1 MTTVDA
7 AGLDAGSAAPPPGA
21 FRKTKWS
28 VVWLLT
34 LTIFSAL
41 TVGGLL
47 APIQEAVKIDLGIT
61 DFQLA
66 LIVGSATAIP
76 AAILSLPIAWMVDHQ
91 TRTRL
96 LIILASLWAIGTIG
110 TAFVQD
116 FYGLFAARLVAGI
129 GAATAFPV
137 LVSLLADVCMPE
149 RRGRSMLLISIGAW
163 AGAAAAFAIGGTLFG
178 WLEANPAAFVANM
191 PAWRESHLIVGIG
204 SALLVLPLFLIREPA
219 RHEVEQANPA
229 LLPALKAFWRRRY
242 FLGSL
247 YVGNFAGSLAEGA
260 AALWIGSVLVRQYHQ
275 SPGQF
280 GGWVGLV
287 ILGGGIVGSII
298 GGFTVD
304 ASQKLKM
311 RGAILL
317 PAVLA
322 TALSIPASAYPI
334 MPTVTLFA
342 WVLFALLTG
351 GAVVNLVNAA
361 AIAVLLPNEERAT
374 SLAALAIISKF
385 VGGPVAAGVIAWM
398 TLLFKGP
405 TGMGIT
411 LTWLGVVTGFTSL
424 AGYWVAMRCAP
435 PPASTLTEPAVAL
448 EAATVPT

>member
-1 MTTVDA
+1 MTTADIA
-7 AGLDAGSAAPPPGA
+7 ADTEVLAPPPGA

-34 LTIFSAL
+34 LTIFAAL
-41 TVGGLL
+41 TVSGLL
-47 APIQEAVKIDLGIT
+47 APIQEQVKLDLGLS

-66 LIVGSATAIP
+66 MIVGSAIALP
-76 AAILSLPIAWMVDHQ
+76 AAILSLPIAWMVDHH

-96 LIILASLWAIGTIG
+96 LIILASFWAVGTIG
-110 TAFVQD
+110 TAFAQD
-116 FYGLFAARLVAGI
+116 FYSLFAARLISGI

-163 AGAAAAFAIGGTLFG
+163 AGAAAAFAIGGILFG
-178 WLEANPAAFVANM
+178 WLEANPAAFVATM
-191 PAWRESHLIVGIG
+191 PAWREVHLIVGVG
-204 SALLVLPLFLIREPA
+204 AAVLVLPLFLIREPA
-219 RHEVEQANPA
+219 RQEVEQSNPGFKQT
-229 LLPALKAFWRRRY
+229 LDAFWKRRA
-242 FLGSL
+242 FLGWL
-247 YVGNFAGSLAEGA
+247 YVGNFAGGFAEGA

-287 ILGGGIVGSII
+287 ILGSGIIGSII
-298 GGFTVD
+298 GGFTAD
-304 ASQKLKM
+304 ACQKLRM

-317 PAVLA
+317 PAVIA

-334 MPTVTLFA
+334 MPNVTLFA
-342 WVLFALLTG
+342 WVLFALLLG
-351 GAVVNLVNAA
+351 GVVVNLVNSA

-374 SLAALAIISKF
+374 SLAALSIIAKI
-385 VGGPVAAGVIAWM
+385 VGGPVTAGVVAWM

-405 TGMGIT
+405 MGLGLT
-411 LTWLGVVTGFTSL
+411 LTWLGVITGVISL
-424 AGYWVAMRCAP
+424 VGYWFAMRNAP
-435 PPASTLTEPAVAL
+435 IEIAPASTPRQLRPD
-448 EAATVPT
+448 

>member
-1 MTTVDA
+1 MTTVDVA
-7 AGLDAGSAAPPPGA
+7 DDAVPPTA

-47 APIQEAVKIDLGIT
+47 APIQEAVKLDLGLS

-66 LIVGSATAIP
+66 MIVGSATAIP
-76 AAILSLPIAWMVDHQ
+76 AAILSLPIAWMVDHH

-96 LIILASLWAIGTIG
+96 LIILASFWVVGTIG
-110 TAFVQD
+110 TAFAQD
-116 FYGLFAARLVAGI
+116 FYSLFAARLIAGV

-137 LVSLLADVCMPE
+137 LVSILADVCMPE

-163 AGAAAAFAIGGTLFG
+163 AGVAAAFAIGGTLFG
-178 WLEANPAAFVANM
+178 WLEANPTALVPDM
-191 PAWRESHLIVGIG
+191 PPWREVHLIVGIG
-204 SALLVLPLFLIREPA
+204 AALLVLPLFLIREPA
-219 RHEVEQANPA
+219 RHEVEQANP
-229 LLPALKAFWRRRY
+229 PMKVALKSFWKRRA
-242 FLGSL
+242 FLGWL
-247 YVGNFAGSLAEGA
+247 YVGNFAGGFAEGA
-260 AALWIGSVLVRQYHQ
+260 AALWIGSVLVRQYDQ
-275 SPGQF
+275 SPGEF

-287 ILGGGIVGSII
+287 ILASGVVGSII
-298 GGFTVD
+298 GGFTAD

-317 PAVLA
+317 PALIA

-334 MPTVTLFA
+334 MPNVTLFA
-342 WVLFALLTG
+342 WVLFALLLG
-351 GAVVNLVNAA
+351 GTIVNLVNSA

-374 SLAALAIISKF
+374 SLAALAIIAKI
-385 VGGPVAAGVIAWM
+385 VGGPVTAAVVAWM

-405 TGMGIT
+405 MGLGLT
-411 LTWLGVVTGFTSL
+411 LTWLGVVTGVISL
-424 AGYWVAMRCAP
+424 IGYFLAMRYAP
-435 PPASTLTEPAVAL
+435 PPAAQVLPDAAVETA
-448 EAATVPT
+448 

>member
-1 MTTVDA
+1 MTLA
-7 AGLDAGSAAPPPGA
+7 ADDSLTPSPGA

-47 APIQEAVKIDLGIT
+47 APIQEAVKLDLGIS

-66 LIVGSATAIP
+66 MIVGSATAIP
-76 AAILSLPIAWMVDHQ
+76 AAILSLPIAWMVDHH

-96 LIILASLWAIGTIG
+96 LIILSSLWAIGTIG
-110 TAFVQD
+110 TAFAQD
-116 FYGLFAARLVAGI
+116 FYGLFAARLIAGV

-137 LVSLLADVCMPE
+137 LVSILADVCIPE

-178 WLEANPAAFVANM
+178 WLEANPSAFVAGM
-191 PAWRESHLIVGIG
+191 PPWREAHLIVGIG

-219 RHEVEQANPA
+219 RHEVEQASPD
-229 LLPALKAFWRRRY
+229 LRLALKAFWTRRH
-242 FLGSL
+242 FLGWL
-247 YVGNFAGSLAEGA
+247 YIGNFAGFFAEGA
-260 AALWIGSVLVRQYHQ
+260 AALWIGSVLVRQYQQ
-275 SPGQF
+275 SPGEF

-287 ILGGGIVGSII
+287 ILGSGIVGSII
-298 GGFTVD
+298 GGFAAD

-317 PAVLA
+317 PAVIA

-334 MPTVTLFA
+334 MPNVTLFA
-342 WVLFALLTG
+342 WVLFALLLG
-351 GAVVNLVNAA
+351 GVVVNLVNAA

-374 SLAALAIISKF
+374 SLAGLAIINKI
-385 VGGPVAAGVIAWM
+385 VGGPITAGIIAWM
-398 TLLFKGP
+398 AMLFKGP
-405 TGMGIT
+405 MGLGIT
-411 LTWLGVVTGFTSL
+411 LTWLGVVSGVISL
-424 AGYWVAMRCAP
+424 VGYWFAMRNAP
-435 PPASTLTEPAVAL
+435 VPAASIPIM
-448 EAATVPT
+448 PINDIDRR

>member
-1 MTTVDA
+1 MTTVEVAD
-7 AGLDAGSAAPPPGA
+7 GPVPSLNSA

-47 APIQEAVKIDLGIT
+47 APIQEAVKLDLGLS

-66 LIVGSATAIP
+66 MIVGSATAIP
-76 AAILSLPIAWMVDHQ
+76 AAILSLPIAWMVDHH

-96 LIILASLWAIGTIG
+96 LVILASFWAVGTIG
-110 TAFVQD
+110 TAFAQD
-116 FYGLFAARLVAGI
+116 FYSLFAARLVSGI

-137 LVSLLADVCMPE
+137 LVSILADVCMPE

-163 AGAAAAFAIGGTLFG
+163 AGVAAAFAIGGTLFG
-178 WLEANPAAFVANM
+178 WLEANPSAFVRDM
-191 PAWRESHLIVGIG
+191 PPWREVHLIVGVVA
-204 SALLVLPLFLIREPA
+204 ALLVLPLFLIREPV
-219 RHEVEQANPA
+219 RHEVEESNPGFKQAV
-229 LLPALKAFWRRRY
+229 KAFWKRRA

-247 YVGNFAGSLAEGA
+247 YVGNFAGGFAEGA
-260 AALWIGSVLVRQYHQ
+260 AALWIGSVLVRQYDQ
-275 SPGQF
+275 SPGEF

-287 ILGGGIVGSII
+287 ILASGIIGSVI

-304 ASQKLKM
+304 LSQKLKM

-317 PAVLA
+317 PAVIA

-334 MPTVTLFA
+334 MPNVTLFA
-342 WVLFALLTG
+342 WVLFALLLG
-351 GAVVNLVNAA
+351 GVIVNLVNSA

-374 SLAALAIISKF
+374 SLAALAIIAKI
-385 VGGPVAAGVIAWM
+385 VGGPVTAGVIAWM
-398 TLLFKGP
+398 AVLFTGP
-405 TGMGIT
+405 TGLGQT
-411 LTWLGVVTGFTSL
+411 LTWLGVITGIISL
-424 AGYWVAMRCAP
+424 IGYVFAMRYAP
-435 PPASTLTEPAVAL
+435 PPAAQVLPDAPEV
-448 EAATVPT
+448 

>member
-1 MTTVDA
+1 MTTADIA
-7 AGLDAGSAAPPPGA
+7 ADPELLAPPPGA

-28 VVWLLT
+28 VIWLLT
-34 LTIFSAL
+34 LTIFAAL

-47 APIQEAVKIDLGIT
+47 APIQEAVKLDLGLS

-66 LIVGSATAIP
+66 MIVGSATAIP
-76 AAILSLPIAWMVDHQ
+76 AAILSLPIAWMVDHH

-96 LIILASLWAIGTIG
+96 LIILASFWAVGTIG
-110 TAFVQD
+110 TAFAQD
-116 FYGLFAARLVAGI
+116 FYSLFAARLISGI

-163 AGAAAAFAIGGTLFG
+163 AGAAAAFAIGGMLFG

-191 PAWRESHLIVGIG
+191 PPWREVHLIVGIG
-204 SALLVLPLFLIREPA
+204 AAILVLPLFLIREPA
-219 RHEVEQANPA
+219 RHEVEQANPGFRQT
-229 LLPALKAFWRRRY
+229 LNAFWKRGA
-242 FLGSL
+242 FLGWL
-247 YVGNFAGSLAEGA
+247 YVGNFAGGFAEGA

-287 ILGGGIVGSII
+287 ILGSGVIGSII
-298 GGFTVD
+298 GGFTAD

-317 PAVLA
+317 PAVIA

-334 MPTVTLFA
+334 MPNVTLFA
-342 WVLFALLTG
+342 WVLFALLLG
-351 GAVVNLVNAA
+351 GVVVNLVNSA

-374 SLAALAIISKF
+374 SLAALTIIAKI
-385 VGGPVAAGVIAWM
+385 VGGPVTAGVVALM

-405 TGMGIT
+405 TGLGLT
-411 LTWLGVVTGFTSL
+411 LTWLGVVTGVISL
-424 AGYWVAMRCAP
+424 IGYAFAMRYAP
-435 PPASTLTEPAVAL
+435 TPAVNTLVEPVAK
-448 EAATVPT
+448 T

>member
-1 MTTVDA
+1 MTPVEAADA
-7 AGLDAGSAAPPPGA
+7 AVKPAPPSA

-34 LTIFSAL
+34 LTIFSAM

-47 APIQEAVKIDLGIT
+47 APIQEAVKADLGLS

-76 AAILSLPIAWMVDHQ
+76 AAILSLPIAWMVDHH

-96 LIILASLWAIGTIG
+96 LVILASFWAVGTIG
-110 TAFVQD
+110 TAFAQD
-116 FYGLFAARLVAGI
+116 FHGLIAARLVSGI

-137 LVSLLADVCMPE
+137 LVSILADVCMPE

-163 AGAAAAFAIGGTLFG
+163 GGVAAAFAIGGTLFG
-178 WLEANPAAFVANM
+178 WLEANPTALVAGM
-191 PAWRESHLIVGIG
+191 APWREVHLLVGIG
-204 SALLVLPLFLIREPA
+204 AALLVLPLFLIREPA
-219 RHEVEQANPA
+219 RHEVELVNPG
-229 LLPALKAFWRRRY
+229 LKATLRAFWRRRS
-242 FLGSL
+242 FLGWL
-247 YVGNFAGSLAEGA
+247 YVGNFAGGFAEGA
-260 AALWIGSVLVRQYHQ
+260 AALWIGSVLVRQYGQ

-287 ILGGGIVGSII
+287 ILASGVVGSVI
-298 GGFTVD
+298 GGLTAD

-317 PAVLA
+317 PAVIA

-334 MPTVTLFA
+334 MPSVTLFA
-342 WVLFALLTG
+342 WCLFALLLG
-351 GAVVNLVNAA
+351 GVVVNLVNSA

-374 SLAALAIISKF
+374 SLAALAVIAKII
-385 VGGPVAAGVIAWM
+385 GGPVTAAVVAWM

-405 TGMGIT
+405 TGLGLT
-411 LTWLGVVTGFTSL
+411 LTWLGVVTGVISL
-424 AGYWVAMRCAP
+424 IGYVFAMRYAP
-435 PPASTLTEPAVAL
+435 SPAAET
-448 EAATVPT
+448 PTTRG

>member
-1 MTTVDA
+1 MTSAIASVDGA
-7 AGLDAGSAAPPPGA
+7 EILAPTPGM

-28 VVWLLT
+28 VIWLLT

-47 APIQEAVKIDLGIT
+47 APIQEAVKLDLGIS

-66 LIVGSATAIP
+66 MIVGSATAIP
-76 AAILSLPIAWMVDHQ
+76 AAILSLPIAWMVDHH

-96 LIILASLWAIGTIG
+96 LVVLASLWVIGTIG
-110 TAFVQD
+110 TAFAQD
-116 FYGLFAARLVAGI
+116 FYGLFAARLVSGV

-163 AGAAAAFAIGGTLFG
+163 AGVAAAFAIGGTLFG
-178 WLEANPAAFVANM
+178 WLEAHPAAFIANM
-191 PAWRESHLIVGIG
+191 SAWREVHLLVGIG
-204 SALLVLPLFLIREPA
+204 AAILVLPLFLIREPV
-219 RHEVEQANPA
+219 RHEVEQANPE
-229 LLPALKAFWRRRY
+229 LKDTLKAFWKRRH
-242 FLGSL
+242 FLGWL
-247 YVGNFAGSLAEGA
+247 YVGNFAGGFAEGA

-287 ILGGGIVGSII
+287 ILASGIIGSII
-298 GGFTVD
+298 GGFTAD

-317 PAVLA
+317 PALIA

-334 MPTVTLFA
+334 MPNVTLFA
-342 WVLFALLTG
+342 AVLFALLLG
-351 GAVVNLVNAA
+351 GVVVNLVNSA

-374 SLAALAIISKF
+374 SLAALAIIAKI
-385 VGGPVAAGVIAWM
+385 VGGPVTAGVVAWM

-405 TGMGIT
+405 TSLGMT
-411 LTWLGVVTGFTSL
+411 LTWLGVITGVISL
-424 AGYWVAMRCAP
+424 IGYWFAMRNAP
-435 PPASTLTEPAVAL
+435 IEVMPGV
-448 EAATVPT
+448 EAAPTAS